1 VPERN
6 DGNGPDKNENPDNGD
21 GDWPTLE
28 TTPVP
33 LRPTPTPPPRRTNT
47 LAAGS
52 PPLPGAAPPRPPLP
66 PQVPQVPPRVIPP
79 SPPIKP
85 TASPAL
91 PRMGPPPRPGGT
103 APGAPSTLIG
113 IPRTPSGTGAAL
125 PFAPT
130 IMAQAPVTL
139 PQGAPSPPAAS
150 ATASPLPSNAPVV
163 VPAPSATASITGSMR
178 AAVTPTAT
186 PAAAPAKPAAMNG
199 DRTIT
204 VASQATD
211 DSPATIPGQLRL
223 RATRLRE
230 SDPIGAARALVELGL
245 YEERVAQDR
254 GAARSAYEGARA
266 ISRTLEPALGRI
278 RRLLEG
284 HRELAQALAI
294 LEDELAVAE
303 GSAHRA
309 DLFAEKARIHDALGQ
324 LAESRA
330 AYAEALR
337 LVPLHAASLRGLEAV
352 VRRELAT
359 KPDRALAAVLATHL
373 ERLADAYAP
382 PSAAHAASRDG
393 DGRLAAWIHVE
404 RADVL
409 DRQLGQPDAAFV
421 ALQRA
426 VAFEPAPGPVRGAF
440 TRHLV
445 RHHRTAELVESLAT
459 EADHERDDD
468 RASRLL
474 YTAARVLVDK
484 LGTAVTGEGS
494 RAERATMAVDASGI
508 LSRASARAPEAT
520 PTASR
525 ILGELIRLL
534 ESVGE
539 IEAASSVRQKRL
551 GLLASTEAKA
561 HEHVRLLEIFDGL
574 GRADESAF
582 HAERA
587 LELDPDDASTRERLD
602 RALQRLGRHEVRVRS
617 WVAEANATRPTRVRV
632 AALLRASDITE
643 RQLRRRDE
651 AIAHLRAAWAID
663 PGNSSVFDALS
674 ALLSPPARD
683 PDTDARGVR
692 ARIELYAQAAQ
703 AEADPER
710 RIGLHEKLASIWED
724 ELVQPG
730 RAIEEIEK
738 ILALAP
744 ERRSAILA
752 LQRNAQRA
760 GDAKQLARALQAEA
774 DLTSDP
780 PLQRKLLLRAAEVM
794 SDRVGDRDRAF
805 ALVERALGIGPDNP
819 EALRARYRLLEKAS
833 RYDEARR
840 TLLALIGG
848 EADDARRFAL
858 WLEVAILDEQRLK
871 HPYDAVEAYSQAAL
885 IRPRHPLPQNEVA
898 RLLRAEENPAKL
910 VEALL
915 LLAGSAADAAEY
927 ARLLFQAAELQE
939 LMLDKDAAALKCLAQ
954 SDSLGDEVPKD
965 PAVLEAMERI
975 HIRRNEEP
983 QLAALYGRWLE
994 RQPPATVDHNVRV
1007 ALAAVLAESTP
1018 KDAVDLL
1025 EGLVA
1030 VVPSHVPALR
1040 LLEQLH
1046 RRLGAHTALAVVLRA
1061 EADVFGSN
1069 LARSGALWELVA
1081 LEEQLGPSATLE
1093 ALARLVEGAPHDTA
1107 ALDATVRIAG
1117 KITSGINVPH
1127 PAALATRARLVPAIR
1142 ARKEL
1147 AVDPVTRAV
1156 YQVEEAL
1163 LIEAHAPDDVA
1174 SLRAALA
1181 GYHAAIA
1188 QWPESLLA
1196 ARGLERLAERLGER
1210 SSLILSQLVLAKL
1223 AHGPREK
1230 AVHVVRAAEL
1240 TATDTQ
1246 PKAQA
1251 DALALYEEALF
1262 ADADSLAAGRALAHM
1277 LANDIGRLLD
1287 RLGDALARATAPDP
1301 IHLLGTEIGRA
1312 VLRQRE
1318 AAARAPSLGGAAA
1331 LPELSDPGIGV
1342 SAMRRVLEVAP
1353 HDVPSLLQMARLL
1366 VLQHVWA
1373 EARDTLLHVRELTAE
1388 AEPQITAGFMLAD
1401 LYEGPLADLDLAQSA
1416 IESILEID
1424 EENRRALERL
1434 HGVAALRGDHA
1445 LGIKALKRLA
1455 EVTLDPAG
1463 RVEIDLR
1470 LAEACREAND
1480 APGRVHAYCDA
1491 IATAPNDQR
1500 PWAALARLYRVETP
1514 DGAAGYAQALQ
1525 QLLDVA
1531 GARRLPLDHRWL
1543 TTLGLIEVNVL
1554 VRARE
1559 GVAHLQ
1565 QATMLPGAPA
1575 EAKIAL
1581 GRGLEGAGRNTE
1593 ATQVLRDV
1601 LLPDPETFAR
1611 TPDLLVGLT
1620 TLESALAKDGRAE
1633 ERAAVEEVRACL
1645 GDVKPDRLARLRARR
1660 LPEGAPYI
1668 GILAGAEMSRLLLP
1682 EARSPMIDV
1691 GIAMAPIAAKVLR
1704 FELGNLN
1711 VTSRDRLNPR
1721 DNHPTR
1727 LLADRLA
1734 RALGVEAFELYLSP
1748 SWQGAARVYPG
1759 DPPSIVGSSTFADLP
1774 EPEQAFALARLLA
1787 RTSLGLTWLDEL
1799 PVDAVDGLLMASIR
1813 AVEPTF
1819 GSGELTAPREA
1830 MAQSFL
1836 VSVQKAIGRRQRKL
1850 LEEIAPT
1857 VVASYDARAFSIGIR
1872 RSEYRLGYILSGD
1885 LVAAIDYLKRYDRE
1899 ISRADGDPRVLLQH
1913 PVTNELLRYALTP
1926 EAFAERRRVGAIVT
1940 Q

>member
-6 DGNGPDKNENPDNGD
+6 DGNGPEKNENPEGGGD
-21 GDWPTLE
+21 SDWPSAE
-28 TTPVP
+28 PSSPPAPRGP
-33 LRPTPTPPPRRTNT
+33 LGPTPTPPARRVST
-47 LAAGS
+47 LVGGTPSQPQAP
-52 PPLPGAAPPRPPLP
+52 PPLPPRPPP
-66 PQVPQVPPRVIPP
+66 TAPRLSPL
-79 SPPIKP
+79 SPPTKP
-85 TASPAL
+85 TAL
-91 PRMGPPPRPGGT
+91 PRPGAPPPPLRPGGT
-103 APGAPSTLIG
+103 APGGTQSTILG
-113 IPRTPSGTGAAL
+113 IPGVPRSATPM
-125 PFAPT
+125 PFLSPVAPQAPT
-130 IMAQAPVTL
+130 PAP
-139 PQGAPSPPAAS
+139 PQVSA
-150 ATASPLPSNAPVV
+150 ATASPLPISPAPVV
-163 VPAPSATASITGSMR
+163 PPAATTSPVVPA
-178 AAVTPTAT
+178 AT
-186 PAAAPAKPAAMNG
+186 PSSTTSAARTQDA
-199 DRTIT
+199 TIT
-204 VASQATD
+204 TTVQAEEAPPT
-211 DSPATIPGQLRL
+211 TIPGQLRL
-223 RATRLRE
+223 RATRLRG
-230 SDPIGAARALVELGL
+230 SDPIAAARALVELGL
-245 YEERVAQDR
+245 YEERVTQDR
-254 GAARSAYEGARA
+254 DAARTAYEGAREIA
-266 ISRTLEPALGRI
+266 RTLEPALGRI

-284 HRELAQALAI
+284 HRDLGRALTI
-294 LEDELAVAE
+294 LEDELAVAQ
-303 GSAHRA
+303 GAAHKA
-309 DLFAEKARIHDALGQ
+309 DLFAEKARLCESLGQ

-330 AYAEALR
+330 AYMEALR

-352 VRRELAT
+352 VRRELAAR
-359 KPDRALAAVLATHL
+359 PDRALSAVLATHL

-382 PSAAHAASRDG
+382 PASGQAASRDG

-409 DRQLGQPDAAFV
+409 DRQLGQPDAAYV

-445 RHHRTAELVESLAT
+445 RHHRTVDLVESLST

-484 LGTAVTGEGS
+484 LGTAVTGDGA
-494 RAERATMAVDASGI
+494 RGERASMAVEASGL
-508 LSRASARAPEAT
+508 LSRASARAPETT
-520 PTASR
+520 PTSGR
-525 ILGELIRLL
+525 ILAELIRLL
-534 ESVGE
+534 ESMGE
-539 IEAASSVRQKRL
+539 VEAASTVRQKRL
-551 GLLASTEAKA
+551 GLITAPEAMA
-561 HEHVRLLEIFDGL
+561 HEHVRLLEIFDSL
-574 GRADESAF
+574 GRADEAAF

-587 LELDPDDASTRERLD
+587 LDLDPNDATTRERLD

-617 WVAEANATRPTRVRV
+617 WIAEANATRPTRIRI

-663 PGNSSVFDALS
+663 PGNSGVFDALS
-674 ALLSPPARD
+674 ALLSPPPRD
-683 PDTDARGVR
+683 PDSDARGVR
-692 ARIELYAQAAQ
+692 GRIELYAQAAQ
-703 AEADPER
+703 VAADPER
-710 RIGLHEKLASIWED
+710 RIGLHEKLAQIWED
-724 ELVQPG
+724 ELCQPA

-738 ILALAP
+738 ILLLAP

-805 ALVERALGIGPDNP
+805 ALVERALAIGPDNP
-819 EALRARYRLLEKAS
+819 EALRAQYRLLEKAS

-840 TLLALIGG
+840 TLIALIGR
-848 EADDARRFAL
+848 EPEDSRRFAL
-858 WLEVAILDEQRLK
+858 WLEVAVLDEHRLK
-871 HPYDAVEAYSQAAL
+871 HPYDAVDAYSQAAL
-885 IRPRHPLPQNEVA
+885 IKPRHPLPQHEVV

-915 LLAGSAADAAEY
+915 QLAGSAADTAEY
-927 ARLLFQAAELQE
+927 ARLLFEAAELQE
-939 LMLDKDAAALKCLAQ
+939 LMLGKDAAALKCLAQ
-954 SDSLGDEVPKD
+954 SDNLGAEVPKD
-965 PAVLEAMERI
+965 PAVIEAMERI
-975 HIRRNEEP
+975 HIRRNEELP
-983 QLAALYGRWLE
+983 LAALYGRWLE
-994 RQPPATVDHNVRV
+994 RQPPATVDHNVRI

-1046 RRLGAHTALAVVLRA
+1046 RRLGAHASLANVLRT
-1061 EADVFGSN
+1061 EADVLASN
-1069 LARSGALWELVA
+1069 LARTGALWELVA
-1081 LEEQLGPSATLE
+1081 LEEQLGPAVTLE
-1093 ALARLVEGAPHDTA
+1093 ALARLIEGAPNDTA

-1117 KITSGINVPH
+1117 KLTSGINVPH

-1147 AVDPVTRAV
+1147 AVDAITRAV
-1156 YQVEEAL
+1156 YQIEESL
-1163 LIEAHAPDDVA
+1163 LIEAHAPEDA
-1174 SLRAALA
+1174 TALRSALA
-1181 GYHAAIA
+1181 GYHAAIT

-1196 ARGLERLAERLGER
+1196 ARGLERLAERLGDR
-1210 SSLILSQLVLAKL
+1210 PSLILSQLVLAKL

-1230 AVHVVRAAEL
+1230 AAHTVRAAEL
-1240 TATDTQ
+1240 TASDLT
-1246 PKAQA
+1246 PKVQA
-1251 DALALYEEALF
+1251 EALALYEEALF
-1262 ADADSLAAGRALAHM
+1262 ADADCLPAARALAHM
-1277 LANDIGRLLD
+1277 LAPDVGRLLD
-1287 RLGDALARATAPDP
+1287 RLGDALSRATAREP
-1301 IHLLGTEIGRA
+1301 ILLLGTEIGRA
-1312 VLRQRE
+1312 ILRQRD
-1318 AAARAPSLGGAAA
+1318 AVVRNVNVNLAGAATP
-1331 LPELSDPGIGV
+1331 PEPSDPGIGV

-1353 HDVPSLLQMARLL
+1353 DDVPSLLQMARLL
-1366 VLQHVWA
+1366 VLQRVWA
-1373 EARDTLLHVRELTAE
+1373 EARDTLLRVQQLTAE
-1388 AEPQITAGFMLAD
+1388 TEPQITAGFMLAD
-1401 LYEGPLADLDLAQSA
+1401 LYEGALDNLELAQNA
-1416 IESILEID
+1416 IESVLEID

-1434 HGVAALRGDHA
+1434 NAIAVARGDRA
-1445 LGIKALKRLA
+1445 LGIQTLSRLA

-1463 RVEIDLR
+1463 RVEVDLR

-1500 PWAALARLYRVETP
+1500 AWTALARLYRVDSEG
-1514 DGAAGYAQALQ
+1514 GAAGYALALQ

-1531 GARRLPLDHRWL
+1531 ATRRLPVDHRWL
-1543 TTLGLIEVNVL
+1543 TTLGLIEISVL
-1554 VRARE
+1554 IRTRE

-1565 QATMLPGAPA
+1565 QAVGLPGAPA

-1581 GRGLEGAGRNTE
+1581 GRGLEAANRNAE
-1593 ATQVLRDV
+1593 AVQVLRDV

-1611 TPDLLVGLT
+1611 TPDLVVGLT
-1620 TLESALAKDGRAE
+1620 TLESALAKEGRSD
-1633 ERAAVEEVRACL
+1633 ERAAVEEARACL
-1645 GDVKPDRLARLRARR
+1645 GDVKPERLSRLRSRR
-1660 LPEGAPYI
+1660 LPEGAPYA

-1682 EARSPMIDV
+1682 EARSPMVDV
-1691 GIAMAPIAAKVLR
+1691 ALAMAPIAAKVLR

-1711 VTSRDRLNPR
+1711 ITSRDRLSPR

-1734 RALGVEAFELYLSP
+1734 RALGIEAFELYLSP

-1759 DPPSIVGSSTFADLP
+1759 DPPAIVGSTTFAELP

-1787 RTSLGLTWLDEL
+1787 RTALGLTWLDEL
-1799 PVDAVDGLLMASIR
+1799 PIDAVDGFLLASVR
-1813 AVEPTF
+1813 AIEPTF
-1819 GSGELTAPREA
+1819 GAGEITAAREA

-1836 VSVQKAIGRRQRKL
+1836 ISVQKAVGRRQRKL
-1850 LEEIAPT
+1850 LEEVAPA
-1857 VVASYDARAFSIGIR
+1857 VVATYDARTFSIGVR

-1913 PVTNELLRYALTP
+1913 PVTNELMRYALTP
-1926 EAFAERRRVGAIVT
+1926 DAFAERRRVGAIVA